1 MITVPTLLRK
11 LRRGIATTLAVEYVQ
26 QAIKTRTGA
35 CDRCG
40 ACCKIG
46 FRCPAYREESG
57 CSIYNDRPPACRAFP
72 IAPSDLLDVERCSYS
87 FSEPSP

>member
-1 MITVPTLLRK
+1 MIPVGALIRK
-11 LRRGIATTLAVEYVQ
+11 IKRGVAVVVAPEYVQ
-26 QAIKTRTGA
+26 QAMKTRQGD

-40 ACCKIG
+40 GCCKIG

-72 IAPSDLLDVERCSYS
+72 IAPSDLLDVERCSYT
-87 FSEPSP
+87 FSEATP